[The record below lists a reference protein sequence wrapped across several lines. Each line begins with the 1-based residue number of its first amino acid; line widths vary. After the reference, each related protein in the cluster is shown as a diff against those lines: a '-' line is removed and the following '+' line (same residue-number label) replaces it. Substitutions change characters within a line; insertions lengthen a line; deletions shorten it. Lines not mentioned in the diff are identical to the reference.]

1 VKFRTMTTLDDDRHV
16 KHTCENDARITGI
29 GRWMR
34 RYNIDEL
41 PQLLN
46 VLRGQMS
53 LVGPRPHAVA
63 HDQLFEQTI
72 ALYARRHNV
81 KPGITGWAQVNE
93 FRGGISDDSK
103 IRMRIEHDLFYI
115 DNWTML
121 LDIRILLLTVFS
133 RKAYRNAY

>member
-1 VKFRTMTTLDDDRHV
+1 MKFRTMTTLDDDRHV

-53 LVGPRPHAVA
+53 LVGPA
-63 HDQLFEQTI
+63 
-72 ALYARRHNV
+72 
-81 KPGITGWAQVNE
+81 
-93 FRGGISDDSK
+93 
-103 IRMRIEHDLFYI
+103 RMRSRTISSSSRRSRCMPVA
-115 DNWTML
+115 TM
-121 LDIRILLLTVFS
+121 
-133 RKAYRNAY
+133 

>member
-1 VKFRTMTTLDDDRHV
+1 MTTLDDDRHV

-81 KPGITGWAQVNE
+81 KPGITGWAQVNG